1 MLYTQA
7 AHTTRNL
14 YLGLYSLLLLILV
27 VSTFWPQ
34 QPEYASVSL
43 ILTIKLLPI
52 VIFAPGLLRGKN
64 RSYIWLS
71 FVLTA
76 YFTQGVVSAWIT
88 EGALMPTALALVTA
102 LMFALGMVHLKVN
115 RPSTSTETAVENTT
129 TG

>member
-1 MLYTQA
+1 MLHTQA

-34 QPEYASVSL
+34 QAEYASVSL

-52 VIFAPGLLRGKN
+52 VIFAPGLLRGNN

-88 EGALMPTALALVTA
+88 EGALLPTALALVTA

-115 RPSTSTETAVENTT
+115 RPEPTSPEVTATAE
-129 TG
+129 